1 MGVAD
6 LTFPDDEEF
15 IAEEAEF
22 FEIAFVASNISPA
35 FILPEIG
42 ICSRDDLHTLAQ
54 VDYNSGESYTRA
66 RRILFIQVFGFW
78 AI

>member
-1 MGVAD
+1 
-6 LTFPDDEEF
+6 
-15 IAEEAEF
+15 
-22 FEIAFVASNISPA
+22 
-35 FILPEIG
+35 LPEIG